1 MRKKATLLIQHL
13 EGIYTMTPKLTT
25 CLSHGFLAIH
35 HDRILALGEGD
46 GSKHIDKDTR
56 IMDGWGH
63 IAIPALIDVAYAGS
77 VKDPDMSGCYERAIT
92 LFKHG
97 TMILNTD
104 TPSKAELALFAN
116 HALPDLLDRPLDP
129 RYTIIAPLSEQNKP
143 QEPPFCISLNYPAD
157 NALDQLLCAKLY
169 ANRHPSIPHHQIL
182 AACTLYAAQ
191 ALSLTDVG
199 YLKAGARANV
209 LLLQGATLSDI
220 FTRFHGDE
228 TIHVIK
234 DGVRRYPYLLI

>member
-35 HDRILALGEGD
+35 HDRIWALWEGA
-46 GSKHIDKDTR
+46 GSNHIDKDNR

-63 IAIPALIDVAYAGS
+63 F
-77 VKDPDMSGCYERAIT
+77 T